1 MNSRIRVAAVSEISS
16 RVLTGSTLLAVAAG
30 IAALMLAAAPA
41 YSHSHRSGQQVVES
55 VCVECHGTGANGAPK
70 IGDHK
75 AWAQR
80 SALGL
85 TGLTQIAVAGIRKM
99 PPHGGN
105 AGVSD
110 IEIERAITWMVN
122 QSGGHWAEPIVRTAS
137 VTEHTGEQVV
147 QMYCA
152 NCHVTGEGGAPRVGD
167 RAAWIP
173 RARDGFDVLARSAIN
188 GHGGMPPRG
197 GGANLTDVE
206 IRAAIGYMLNPVP
219 YMAKAPAAAPM
230 KQDPNRQII
239 DGMEVMFGAVSADAL
254 RKQHP
259 NADYEKSMHGG
270 IPSGS
275 SYYHLNISLFDAE
288 TRSVIRNAHVEV
300 RIADPVMGD
309 QVKTLEPMVMNDT
322 VSYGNYFRLPG
333 SNPYTIAVLIRK
345 PGDAT
350 PVQTRFA
357 FRQ

>member
-1 MNSRIRVAAVSEISS
+1 MNMRLRVVAIPRVPSRL
-16 RVLTGSTLLAVAAG
+16 LTASTLLAAAAG
-30 IAALMLAAAPA
+30 IASLVLAVAPA
-41 YSHSHRSGQQVVES
+41 DSHSHRSGKEVVDT
-55 VCVECHGTGANGAPK
+55 VCAECHATGANGAPK

-85 TGLTQIAVAGIRKM
+85 TGLTHIALTGIRKM

-110 IEIERAITWMVN
+110 TEIERAITWMVN

-147 QMYCA
+147 QLYCA

-219 YMAKAPAAAPM
+219 YMAKAPVAAPM
-230 KQDPNRQII
+230 KQDPNHQVI
-239 DGMEVMFGAVSADAL
+239 DGMEVLFGAVSADTL

-259 NADYEKSMHGG
+259 TADRESAMHGG

-275 SYYHLNISLFDAE
+275 SYYHLNISLFDTE
-288 TRSVIRNAHVEV
+288 TRNAIRNAHVEI

-309 QVKTLEPMVMNDT
+309 QVKTLEPMVVNDKM
-322 VSYGNYFRLPG
+322 SYGNYFRLPG

-350 PVQTRFA
+350 SLQTRFA